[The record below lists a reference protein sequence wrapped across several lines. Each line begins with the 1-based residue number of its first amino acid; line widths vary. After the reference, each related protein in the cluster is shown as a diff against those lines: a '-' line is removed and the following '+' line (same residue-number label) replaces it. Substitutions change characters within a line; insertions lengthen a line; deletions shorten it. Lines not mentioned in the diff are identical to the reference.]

1 MVIQEKLTALSS
13 KNIQYFGSKIANIR
27 FFKCSAQ
34 VLSWSITL
42 LYTTRLEVCQ
52 QNFSINPNAIFQMFG
67 ELGRIIAIQ

>member
-34 VLSWSITL
+34 VLS
-42 LYTTRLEVCQ
+42 
-52 QNFSINPNAIFQMFG
+52 
-67 ELGRIIAIQ
+67 